1 MSRSARL
8 LQLLDILR
16 RAPRPHTGPELA
28 QRLDVSLRTLY
39 RDIACLRSQGADIL
53 GDPGMGFEMRPGFLL
68 PALMFSPDE
77 LEALLLGAR
86 WASLQADAQLAQAA
100 ESALER
106 IRSCLP
112 LDKRIE
118 VDTSGLLI
126 PTMGLA
132 VPSEPW
138 QPALRQAIRAQHK
151 VVLHYEDAHG
161 AQTERLVWPFAMAY
175 FEKARVVSAWCEL
188 RGGFRHFRADR
199 VHHLHDCGERYPDN
213 RQQLIQRWLAQL
225 ECEGAEA
232 PVLAP
237 SAAPQQGT
245 DC

>member
-16 RAPRPHTGPELA
+16 RATQPHSGPELA

-39 RDIACLRSQGADIL
+39 RDIASLRSQGADIL
-53 GDPGMGFEMRPGFLL
+53 GDPGVGFEMRPGFLL
-68 PALMFSPDE
+68 PALMFTQDE

-100 ESALER
+100 DAALER

-112 LDKRIE
+112 LPLRIE
-118 VDTSGLLI
+118 VDTSGLLV
-126 PTMGLA
+126 PTMGQTVA
-132 VPSEPW
+132 PEPW

-151 VVLHYEDAHG
+151 VILRYEDAHG

-188 RGGFRHFRADR
+188 RGDFRHFRADR
-199 VHHLHDCGERYPDN
+199 VHHLHDCGESYPDS
-213 RQQLIQRWLAQL
+213 RPQLIRRWLAQL
-225 ECEGAEA
+225 DCERPDIGPPGTAA
-232 PVLAP
+232 LA
-237 SAAPQQGT
+237 T